1 MSFPLEVDGVT
12 TRATTDVED
21 ATADFLHR
29 RAFDL
34 RPLRGRG
41 EVRFDERAAAVP
53 IISLELEDDL
63 LAEPMVK
70 HRLRVEIERGDRL
83 AFPRRTAGRHKS
95 NGICRGRL
103 VICLSARELQ
113 DNRVEAKSILRCR
126 VGGWGAGDGSRPER

>member
-1 MSFPLEVDGVT
+1 PPGKGDLRRRSTAAHHAMSFPLAVDGGT
-12 TRATTDVED
+12 TRATTDIED

-34 RPLRGRG
+34 RPFRGRG

-53 IISLELEDDL
+53 IISLELEADF

-83 AFPRRTAGRHKS
+83 AFPRRTAGRHNS
-95 NGICRGRL
+95 SGMCRGRL
-103 VICLSARELQ
+103 EICLSTR
-113 DNRVEAKSILRCR
+113 
-126 VGGWGAGDGSRPER
+126 